1 MLVTVKISSANIPN
15 LPYLKTFQKVL
26 GKKYE
31 LELIFA
37 TPTLMKKIHKKN
49 ANVLSYP
56 LTKTNGQI
64 FLEPSLIKKEAK
76 NYDRDYREHMWALF
90 VHGLLHLKGFDHG
103 SAMEAR
109 EKVLC
114 KEI

>member
-1 MLVTVKISSANIPN
+1 MFSVVKISKADIPK
-15 LPYLKTFQKVL
+15 LPYSIAVNKVL
-26 GKKYE
+26 GKKYD

-56 LTKTNGQI
+56 LSKTNGQI
-64 FLEPSLIKKEAK
+64 FLEPGLIKKEAK
-76 NYDRDYREHMWALF
+76 SYDRDYRGHTWALF
-90 VHGLLHLKGFDHG
+90 VHGLLHLKGFAHG
-103 SAMEAR
+103 RSMEAR

-114 KEI
+114 KGI